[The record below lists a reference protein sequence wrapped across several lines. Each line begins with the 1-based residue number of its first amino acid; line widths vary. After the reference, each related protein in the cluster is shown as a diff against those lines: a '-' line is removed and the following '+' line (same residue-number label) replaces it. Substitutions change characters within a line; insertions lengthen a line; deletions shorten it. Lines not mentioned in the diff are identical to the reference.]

1 MARSLFFG
9 GKGGVGK
16 TSCAAAYALS
26 CAAAGQRTLLV
37 STDPA
42 HNLADL
48 FGRAPGPTPARLR
61 PDLDV
66 VELDPERETRRYL
79 DEVKA
84 TLRPLVSGERSS
96 TVFRQLDLA
105 RHAPGTEEAALFD
118 ALVGLLLEAGRDYDR
133 LVFDTAPGG
142 HTVRLL
148 ALPEIMGAWVDGLM
162 QRRRK
167 VRSDYKAWLGDGEV
181 VDDPIQEALM
191 RRRGRLAAARE
202 HLTCAAHS
210 AVVLVANPERLPT
223 LETVRTRE
231 LLEAHGLHVGA
242 LAINKCLPAHVDGD
256 WLANWRDEQRP
267 WIERL
272 DETFADRPVRRI
284 DHQPRAPA
292 SCDDLAP
299 MIDALG
305 DLAPWRAH
313 DT

>member
-16 TSCAAAYALS
+16 TSCATAYALN
-26 CAAAGQRTLLV
+26 CAAAGQKTLLV

-48 FGRAPGPTPARLR
+48 FGRAPGAMPTRMR

-66 VELDPERETRRYL
+66 VELDPDRETQRYL
-79 DEVKA
+79 DQVKD
-84 TLRPLVSGERSS
+84 TIRPLVSGERST

-118 ALVGLLLEAGRDYDR
+118 ALVGLLLETGRDYDR
-133 LVFDTAPGG
+133 LIFDTAPGG

-191 RRRGRLAAARE
+191 RRRGRLSAARE

-223 LETVRTRE
+223 LETARTRE
-231 LLEAHGLHVGA
+231 LLESHGLHVGA
-242 LAINKCLPAHVDGD
+242 LVINKCLPEDVDST
-256 WLANWRDEQRP
+256 WLINWRDEQRP
-267 WIERL
+267 WREQL
-272 DETFADRPVRRI
+272 AATFADRPVREI
-284 DHQPRAPA
+284 GHQPHAPA
-292 SCDDLAP
+292 SSDDLQP
-299 MIDALG
+299 LSDALQG
-305 DLAPWRAH
+305 LTPWQDH
-313 DT
+313 D

>member
-16 TSCAAAYALS
+16 TSCATAYALN
-26 CAAAGQRTLLV
+26 CAAAGQKTLLV

-48 FGRAPGPTPARLR
+48 FGRAPGATPTRMR

-66 VELDPERETRRYL
+66 VELDPDRETQRYL
-79 DEVKA
+79 DQVKD
-84 TLRPLVSGERSS
+84 TIRPLVSGERST

-118 ALVGLLLEAGRDYDR
+118 ALVGLLLETGRDYDR
-133 LVFDTAPGG
+133 LIFDTAPGG

-202 HLTCAAHS
+202 HLTCGAHS

-223 LETVRTRE
+223 LETARTRE

-242 LAINKCLPAHVDGD
+242 LVVNKCLPEDVDST
-256 WLANWRDEQRP
+256 WLTNWRDEQRP
-267 WIERL
+267 WREQL
-272 DETFADRPVRRI
+272 AATFADRPVLEI
-284 DHQPRAPA
+284 SHQPHAPA
-292 SCDDLAP
+292 SCDDLQP
-299 MIDALG
+299 LSDALRG
-305 DLAPWRAH
+305 LDPWQAH
-313 DT
+313 D